1 MDHQNEERARRAA
14 QRQLDAYNAHD
25 IDAFVA
31 CYHEDVEIFD
41 LKTGALQMKGR
52 EDMRTSYGAMFE
64 RSPQVYASVTNRTIV
79 GNMSF
84 DYEVVRGRGDDIIQ
98 VMAMYE
104 VDEDE
109 LIRRVWF
116 VR

>member
-1 MDHQNEERARRAA
+1 MENWTQEKARRAA

-31 CYHEDVEIFD
+31 CYHSDVEVFD
-41 LKTGALQMKGR
+41 LKSGALQMRGR
-52 EDMRTSYGAMFE
+52 EQMKDAYGAMFE
-64 RSPQVYASVTNRTIV
+64 RFPDVYASVTNRSVV
-79 GNMSF
+79 GNVAF
-84 DYEVVRGRGDDIIQ
+84 DHERVSGRGDEMLQ
-98 VMAMYE
+98 VMAIYE
-104 VDEDE
+104 VDDAE

>member
-1 MDHQNEERARRAA
+1 MNHQNEERARRAA
-14 QRQLDAYNAHD
+14 QRQLDAYNTQD

-31 CYHEDVEIFD
+31 CYHEDVEVFD

-52 EDMRTSYGAMFE
+52 AQMHESYGAMFE
-64 RSPQVYASVTNRTIV
+64 RSPGVYASVTSRTIV
-79 GNMSF
+79 GNVAF
-84 DYEVVRGRGDDIIQ
+84 DHEIVSGRGNDLLK
-98 VMAMYE
+98 VMAIYE
-104 VDEDE
+104 VDDDE